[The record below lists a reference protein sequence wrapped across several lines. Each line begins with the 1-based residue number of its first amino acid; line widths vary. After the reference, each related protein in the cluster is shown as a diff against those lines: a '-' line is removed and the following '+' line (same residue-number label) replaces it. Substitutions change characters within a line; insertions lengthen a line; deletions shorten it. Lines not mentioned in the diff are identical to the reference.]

1 VNTKGKTI
9 AITGKGGS
17 GKTTL
22 AAILTGIYAKNQN
35 HKILSIDADSS
46 INLPYALGV
55 EPKQTVA
62 EIRRQII
69 ENPESRAEIKNKP
82 MQNVMQDA
90 LETGDGFQLL
100 VMGRPEGPGC
110 FCAINNLLRY
120 GIDNLSKQFDITL
133 IDCEAG
139 PEQVNRRVVDH
150 VDILI
155 IVTDASIRGARVA
168 GSIMEVIQKD
178 KQIQPGCTGLV
189 INRLKGED
197 KLIRE
202 KADQWGLEIFGCI
215 PEDENIADYDAVG
228 KPIIDI
234 SEPSSGL
241 SAIKEISERV
251 LARIA

>member
-1 VNTKGKTI
+1 MSTKGKTI

-22 AAILTGIYAKNQN
+22 AAILTSILAKNQN
-35 HKILSIDADSS
+35 HKVLSIDADSS

-69 ENPESRAEIKNKP
+69 ENPESRTEMKNKP
-82 MQNVMQDA
+82 MQNVMEDA
-90 LETGDGFQLL
+90 LEIGDGFGLL

-150 VDILI
+150 VDVLI

-168 GSIMEVIQKD
+168 GSIMEVIQND
-178 KQIQPGCTGLV
+178 KSIQPGCTGLV

-202 KADQWGLEIFGCI
+202 KAAQWGLEIFGTI
-215 PEDENIADYDAVG
+215 PEDEHIAKYDAVG

-234 SEPSSGL
+234 TEPSSGI
-241 SAIKEISERV
+241 SAIEEISETV
-251 LARIA
+251 LKKIA